1 MKISSGDRF
10 KALLNEANIRSSDF
24 AKLYNVKPQDV
35 NNWYNRGVPSYRMD
49 EIAGLLTVNSLWLR
63 TGEGPKHPGRLQ
75 VTDQSGNIFEAQEVH
90 GIYTVI
96 ANSSDIELPFYKE
109 TCTTP
114 DANKTQVIEVPGVS
128 VRLPRSHLESL
139 EVDPAQAIC
148 APMTGNS
155 MAEKIEDGSTLAIDR
170 SLTQVV
176 DGAIYALEHDG
187 MLRVKYLYRL
197 PGSALRLR
205 SHNSAEY
212 PDEVFSAGQIQT
224 QNIHILGWVFWWST
238 LNKPRPPVP
247 SK

>member
-96 ANSSDIELPFYKE
+96 TNTTDVELPLYKE
-109 TCTTP
+109 TCTTL
-114 DANKTQVIEVPGVS
+114 DSNKTQVIEVPGIR

-139 EVDPAQAIC
+139 DVEPAQAIC

-155 MAEKIEDGSTLAIDR
+155 MAEKIEGGSTLAIDR

-176 DGAIYALEHDG
+176 DGVIYALEHDG

-197 PGSALRLR
+197 PGGALRLR

-212 PDEVFSAGQIQT
+212 PDEVFSTEQIQT
-224 QNIHILGWVFWWST
+224 QKIRILGWVFWWST

>member
-10 KALLNEANIRSSDF
+10 RALLQEANIRSSDF
-24 AKLYNVKPQDV
+24 AKLYNVKPQHV
-35 NNWYNRGVPSYRMD
+35 NNWYKRGIPSYRMD

-63 TGEGPKHPGRLQ
+63 TGEGPQHPGRLH
-75 VTDQSGNIFEAQEVH
+75 VTDQSGNIFEAREVH

-96 ANSSDIELPFYKE
+96 AESADVELPFYKE
-109 TCTTP
+109 TSTTP
-114 DANKTQVIEVPGVS
+114 GSSKTQVIEVPGIR

-176 DGAIYALEHDG
+176 DGVIYALEHDG

-197 PGSALRLR
+197 PGGALRLS

-212 PDEVFSAGQIQT
+212 PDEVFSAEQIQT

-238 LNKPRPPVP
+238 HNKPRPPVL
-247 SK
+247 SS